1 VIVVDAR
8 EQSVYVVQLI
18 AERFSPFAT
27 VGGPLF
33 AGEVQFEARSGDL
46 YLTETRAWLFL
57 GKDCYD
63 VHTLTDEQVTAI
75 ATPLV
80 LVRQLLHSMSTTI
93 ADFQTH
99 LDLIETKA
107 SDVTALL
114 GFYLGDSTATVV
126 DAIALRQFN
135 P

>member
-1 VIVVDAR
+1 MDTREPSTYVI
-8 EQSVYVVQLI
+8 QLI

-33 AGEVQFEARSGDL
+33 AGEVKFETRTGNL
-46 YLTETRAWLFL
+46 YLAQTRTWLFL
-57 GKDCYD
+57 GKDYD
-63 VHTLTDEQVTAI
+63 DDHTLADEQVTAI

-80 LVRQLLHSMSTTI
+80 IIRQLLHSMSTTI

-99 LDLIETKA
+99 LDVFETKA